1 MIPKPDPVEA
11 GIDCKYYM
19 DLLRVLTKRDP
30 SPAAAAGGEDADP
43 PEAPS
48 PQNRL
53 LKLSQES
60 GVGVCRV
67 VVSFFVLGCVRAAVG
82 LAVGLV
88 ELEVTNDRP
97 PP

>member
-1 MIPKPDPVEA
+1 
-11 GIDCKYYM
+11 M

-60 GVGVCRV
+60 GVGVCHAV
-67 VVSFFVLGCVRAAVG
+67 VAFFVLGCICVVVR

-97 PP
+97 LP

>member
-1 MIPKPDPVEA
+1 
-11 GIDCKYYM
+11 M

-30 SPAAAAGGEDADP
+30 SPAAAAAGGEDADP

-60 GVGVCRV
+60 GVGACRV
-67 VVSFFVLGCVRAAVG
+67 GVGFFVCWVALVLL
-82 LAVGLV
+82 LALLSALLNG
-88 ELEVTNDRP
+88 R
-97 PP
+97 